1 MASKTLGV
9 FIILIFIALATAFTF
24 QYLEMESYGLPAT
37 LKERF
42 FPEKAEVP
50 AADAEVPQE
59 SAENEAIAE

>member
-24 QYLEMESYGLPAT
+24 QYLEMDSYGLPAT

-42 FPEKAEVP
+42 FPEKAEEP
-50 AADAEVPQE
+50 AVAAEAPQE
-59 SAENEAIAE
+59 SAENEAVAE